1 MLKRIKWIVKIETL
15 DLSLFFYYTNIAY
28 MKYLSKMITFQD
40 LPNEVALSFLITG
53 CSLRCKGCHSPD
65 SWNWNIGTKLTKET
79 LSELIK
85 KNSGLITAVL
95 FFWGEWE
102 EDNLIE
108 LLKLSKDNWLKTCL
122 YTGLKL
128 KQISKS
134 LLSELDFIKVEPY
147 KKELGWLNS
156 PNTNQQLFS
165 LLNGEKNKDLTFYF
179 QKDNEK

>member
-1 MLKRIKWIVKIETL
+1 M
-15 DLSLFFYYTNIAY
+15 N
-28 MKYLSKMITFQD
+28 YLSKRIVIQE

-65 SWNWNIGTKLTKET
+65 SWNPKIGTKLSPEVLLK
-79 LSELIK
+79 LI
-85 KNSGLITAVL
+85 NDNRGLITSVI

-108 LLKLSKDNWLKTCL
+108 LLELSKNNWLKTCL

-128 KQISKS
+128 KQISNVLLDS
-134 LLSELDFIKVEPY
+134 LDYIKVWPY

-165 LLNGEKNKDLTFYF
+165 LLNGEKEEDLTFHF
-179 QKDNEK
+179 QINNEK